1 MANQLLVS
9 PDGILTSI
17 PEEQLKDALDP
28 SKGGFTPIPPPV
40 PNVRYGIS
48 PSGALTAL
56 PLDQVNDA
64 FDPTKGGFKT
74 LDYYNKVLN
83 EANRQRPIYDSTFGA
98 AGGLNEELSKVVED
112 VHSEHKNDDI
122 FGPVVDNSKT
132 FKMQLLGQTK
142 DVPLGQVEQ
151 YISQGYEFKDQNFQA
166 LVDAHIQLQ
175 KEHKAGSVGST
186 LINKAATLFGK
197 GDEGG
202 IEGAI
207 GDRNLLAN
215 YVAEHVMYKEHPV
228 AKVVGELA
236 GAATDIGVQSAA
248 GLAGPRGVGREVEQ
262 AIVGES
268 KSVPKQ
274 VAGFIANEAI
284 ENARVMYPQAA
295 VTAVVDKD
303 PKLAAEQLLLGA
315 GIGVGLGGAFK
326 GAGAL
331 LGKLEKPA
339 INEIDSAITKEA
351 TATAGKEEIENAF
364 RKTLIESGIGEKTTE
379 KEASAVLKRISEGS
393 HLSPTLEKLDAALET
408 KPPVGDLQSRIA
420 QLGDTMKAADPKI
433 GSAVEVLSNN
443 LEKLADKEGNISL
456 QNMQKFADQLGEKID
471 PAGKSTINALNKEAQ
486 QIVMK
491 DIISLGNQA
500 ASNADVKTFAAW
512 MNGKASTNI
521 AKSLRAEAFDL
532 GVTNAFSPI
541 FKLIKNFA
549 VHKLAHLAVGAAI
562 GGVAGGHEH
571 GAQGALV
578 GAAAGLGSK
587 QIIHWI
593 EKYASN
599 PENAS
604 KLSKWLHGKSASP
617 NAASYLIIDAAHA
630 ANQNLQKIAPFMEQ
644 IGTKTAASFATRES
658 PIKQIL
664 GDSANGLSKDQ
675 QFAKLSQ
682 HITNLASNPGVKDQ
696 HLTSLMAPIADA
708 HPGLAEQMKQD
719 YDNKIQYLHQ
729 IMPKNPNPPQP
740 FQKDD
745 KWKPSPADLAEFE
758 NHLKIA
764 QNPFVLLDKLKEGK
778 VTAKDV
784 ATASMLNPEIMNHMR
799 DELAISAY
807 SGKANLTYQ
816 QRLSTSI
823 VMGMAMDASLQK
835 VQQLQS
841 VYAGSPAESQPVP
854 PGASGGK
861 GRKGGASHLSAD
873 KASKS
878 AQTMSQRLMSK

>member
-9 PDGILTSI
+9 PEGILTSV
-17 PEEQLKDALDP
+17 PDEQVKDALDP
-28 SKGGFTPIPPPV
+28 SKGGFTAIPPPI
-40 PNVRYGIS
+40 PNVQYGVS
-48 PSGALTAL
+48 PTGALTAL
-56 PLDQVNDA
+56 PADQVKDA
-64 FDPTKGGFKT
+64 FDPAKGGFKT
-74 LDYYNKVLN
+74 LDYHTKVLN
-83 EANRQRPIYDSTFGA
+83 EANRQQPIYDSTFGA
-98 AGGLNEELSKVVED
+98 AGGLNSELSKVVED
-112 VHSEHKNDDI
+112 VHNDHKNDDI
-122 FGPVVDNSKT
+122 FGPVVDNTKT
-132 FKMQLLGQTK
+132 FKMQLAGKPK

-151 YISQGYEFKDQNFQA
+151 YIAQGYEFKDQNFQA

-175 KEHKAGSVGST
+175 KEHSAGSSGST

-228 AKVVGELA
+228 AKVAGELA
-236 GAATDIGVQSAA
+236 GAASDVGVQKATGLLNPSTIGREAEQVIAGEAPGALRKAA
-248 GLAGPRGVGREVEQ
+248 GFV
-262 AIVGES
+262 
-268 KSVPKQ
+268 
-274 VAGFIANEAI
+274 ANEAI
-284 ENARVMYPQAA
+284 EGARVMYPQAA

-315 GIGVGLGGAFK
+315 GIGVGF
-326 GAGAL
+326 GAL
-331 LGKLEKPA
+331 GKGLSSGLERMAKPA
-339 INEIDSAITKEA
+339 VNEIDSAITKEA
-351 TATAGKEEIENAF
+351 GATGKEEIENSF

-379 KEASAVLKRISEGS
+379 KEAGAVLKKISEGS
-393 HLSPTLEKLDAALET
+393 HLSPTLEKLDSFLET
-408 KPPVGDLQSRIA
+408 KPPVGDLQSKIS
-420 QLGDTMKAADPKI
+420 QLGDSLKEADPKI
-433 GSAVEVLSNN
+433 GSAVEVLSAN
-443 LEKLADKEGNISL
+443 LEKLADKNGNISL

-491 DIISLGNQA
+491 DIISIGDHA
-500 ASNADVKTFAAW
+500 ASSADAKTVAEW
-512 MNGKASTNI
+512 ISGKSSLNVAQ
-521 AKSLRAEAFDL
+521 SLRASSGDL
-532 GVTNAFSPI
+532 GVTSAFSPV
-541 FKLIKNFA
+541 FKLIKGFA
-549 VHKLAHLAVGAAI
+549 THKLAHLAAAGAM
-562 GGVAGGHEH
+562 GGHV
-571 GAQGALV
+571 GGPIGMAV
-578 GAAAGLGSK
+578 GAAAGAGAHK
-587 QIIHWI
+587 VGHWLESYI
-593 EKYASN
+593 SN

-617 NAASYLIIDAAHA
+617 NAASFLIIDAAHA
-630 ANQNLQKIAPFMEQ
+630 ANESLAKVGPFLQQ

-664 GDSANGLSKDQ
+664 GDGANGLSKDQ

-696 HLTSLMAPIADA
+696 HLNSLMAPIAEA

-740 FQKDD
+740 FMKDD
-745 KWKPSPADLAEFE
+745 KWKPSPADLAEFD

-778 VTAKDV
+778 VTPKEV
-784 ATASMLNPEIMNHMR
+784 ATATMLNPEIMNHMR
-799 DELAISAY
+799 DQIAIAAY
-807 SGKANLTYQ
+807 SGKVDLTYQ
-816 QRLSTSI
+816 QRLSASI
-823 VMGMAMDASLQK
+823 VMGQAMDASLTH
-835 VQQLQS
+835 VRELQA
-841 VYAGSPAESQPVP
+841 VYGGQTAESQPVP

-873 KASKS
+873 KASKN
-878 AQTMSQRLMSK
+878 AQTMSQRLMGK